1 MIGRKMQTCFYIMV
15 AGKNT
20 CLTHSPARKLWAEGC
35 VFPSLANSYAEAIH
49 FDEVEFGDR
58 ASKEIIK
65 IK

>member
-1 MIGRKMQTCFYIMV
+1 MV

-49 FDEVEFGDR
+49 FDEVVFGDR